1 MAHNDEGLI
10 PYQQWMND
18 ALISVARKTIL
29 YIIRHGLSQGHQL
42 YITFHT
48 SYPGVA
54 MSASLKKRYPE
65 RMTILLQHHFRNL
78 KSDAV
83 SFSVTLAFSGIEQRL
98 RIPYLALYSMQ
109 DPSVNMTLHFNSDT
123 GTGTGTKTSQATE
136 TPKPTPPLKSRQAH
150 NTCRHHPSAQND
162 KDKQEKRA
170 TNKKHQQPHRLQR
183 QKQPPRP
190 SNVNPPNVN
199 KLT

>member
-18 ALISVARKTIL
+18 ALISVAHKTIL

-123 GTGTGTKTSQATE
+123 GTKTSQATE
-136 TPKPTPPLKSRQAH
+136 TPKPTPPLKSRTPTTPAAIIPLPK
-150 NTCRHHPSAQND
+150 TT
-162 KDKQEKRA
+162 K
-170 TNKKHQQPHRLQR
+170 TNKKNEQQTKNTNNLIAFKDKNNHRD
-183 QKQPPRP
+183 PP
-190 SNVNPPNVN
+190 
-199 KLT
+199 T